1 MTNDKPDVFRT
12 YNFSKRIPSSISSR
26 PLSYCLVELDKKVNE
41 DLEKELRDYFVIN
54 WEHISTPDM
63 YSRTV
68 LFRHISR
75 AMGDPAL
82 VW

>member
-54 WEHISTPDM
+54 
-63 YSRTV
+63 
-68 LFRHISR
+68 
-75 AMGDPAL
+75 
-82 VW
+82 